1 MILKDLL
8 SKPLIFLLSILPL
21 NFTSQVVI
29 NEISA
34 HKGYIDE
41 YDENT
46 DWIEITNNLN
56 TSIDLNNFYLSD
68 QVNDLDKWQFPNYL
82 ISPQFTNSA
91 QPNLMLKTSFR
102 F

>member
-46 DWIEITNNLN
+46 DWIETVSYTHLTLPTNRE
-56 TSIDLNNFYLSD
+56 
-68 QVNDLDKWQFPNYL
+68 V
-82 ISPQFTNSA
+82 
-91 QPNLMLKTSFR
+91 
-102 F
+102 

>member
-46 DWIEITNNLN
+46 DWIEITNNL
-56 TSIDLNNFYLSD
+56 
-68 QVNDLDKWQFPNYL
+68 V
-82 ISPQFTNSA
+82 
-91 QPNLMLKTSFR
+91 
-102 F
+102 